1 MDKDISIKYVVYELN
16 NVMGSKKHQALEM
29 VSFEGW
35 QVNSFDTEEEAIKA
49 LIKEDRTYEDFL
61 ILKQVRIQ

>member
-1 MDKDISIKYVVYELN
+1 
-16 NVMGSKKHQALEM
+16 M